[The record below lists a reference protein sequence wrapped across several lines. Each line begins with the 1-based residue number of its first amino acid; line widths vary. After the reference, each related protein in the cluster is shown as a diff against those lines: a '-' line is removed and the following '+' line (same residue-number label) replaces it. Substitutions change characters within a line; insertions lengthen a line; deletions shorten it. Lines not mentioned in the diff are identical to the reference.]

1 MAAPKS
7 WLLRLPEILIELEG
21 LEIPVIDRAVFERI
35 FGVRR
40 RRAIQLMK
48 YFDGYQSAHTCLVDR
63 AALTARLAQLAASP
77 EYVFEHR
84 RRQRVEEAVDRLRKY
99 RIAAAV
105 RLPVRPGARERT
117 MADLPAGL
125 FFQPG
130 VLRVEF
136 ASPEDLL
143 GKLFE
148 LAKAAA
154 NDFETFCAAVEQAVI
169 TPGRAET
176 AICPSR
182 LEV

>member
-7 WLLRLPEILIELEG
+7 WLARVPEILIALEG
-21 LEIPVIDRAVFERI
+21 LEIPVLDRAAFERI

-48 YFDGYQSAHTCLVDR
+48 YFDGYQAGRTCLVDP
-63 AALTARLAQLAASP
+63 AAVRARLAELAASS

-84 RRQRVEEAVDRLRKY
+84 RRQRVEEAVERWRKY
-99 RIAAAV
+99 RVAASV

-117 MADLPAGL
+117 MADLPPGMV
-125 FFQPG
+125 FQAG

-143 GKLFE
+143 AKLFE

-154 NDFETFCAAVEQAVI
+154 NDFEAFRASVEERVVPALD
-169 TPGRAET
+169 R
-176 AICPSR
+176 S
-182 LEV
+182 